1 MMNDYFR
8 PYSFIG
14 EVAGLV
20 IALLLLGV
28 MLYTKPKKTY
38 VYKYVFSGTICSIIS
53 LLLNISII
61 LVANKPEEYFN
72 RYIFMAQ
79 LIVFL
84 LLYNAVLYCIFSYV
98 NMMSIIRR
106 KQRKEFHFLFG
117 FMSLIYILAMAV
129 QIASKGMY
137 IFEIDMIDICSF
149 TKFYSIAGIVCA
161 LQCLNATV
169 SNRRNVSRVII
180 RAVFLIAP
188 IDSTVNSLPLVSL

>member
-98 NMMSIIRR
+98 NMMSIVRR
-106 KQRKEFHFLFG
+106 AQRKEFLFMYLLLTFIYLTG
-117 FMSLIYILAMAV
+117 VVIELAATGLYQMSLDGIR
-129 QIASKGMY
+129 
-137 IFEIDMIDICSF
+137 IDNF
-149 TKFYSIAGIVCA
+149 TRFYAGAGIVCA
-161 LQCLNATV
+161 ILCFNATM
-169 SNRRNVSRVII
+169 SNRKNVSRVISH
-180 RAVFLIAP
+180 AVYAIP
-188 IDSTVNSLPLVSL
+188 